1 MASLTVRVV
10 PRAGRTAVEMD
21 DDGVRVRVR
30 SAPEGGKATAEAA
43 RALAR
48 ALGVAPSSIVLR
60 SGARSRTKVFEV
72 VGLAPGE
79 PSRRLRREGENRR

>member
-30 SAPEGGKATAEAA
+30 SPPEGGKATAEAA
-43 RALAR
+43 KALAR
-48 ALGVAPSSIVLR
+48 ALGVAPSSIALR
-60 SGARSRTKVFEV
+60 TGARSRTKVFEV
-72 VGLAPGE
+72 VDLAPGE
-79 PSRRLRREGENRR
+79 PERRLRREGENRR